1 MRRLPYLNGLRAFE
15 AAARGG
21 SIAAAAAELG
31 VAPAAVS
38 RMVKLLEARIGF
50 ALFERGPNRLSLTP
64 AGRAYRDGLTAIFDG
79 LVDLTDRASALARHP
94 VLTIGAGPT
103 FAARWLIPRLSSLRA
118 ALPGVDVRVTAGG
131 IAAPF
136 ADEWTCGIF
145 LGDGNW
151 PGLVAVP
158 LFAAE
163 LAPVAAPAV
172 AKRLRDPADLA
183 RVPLLRVAHSPHDW
197 RDWAAA
203 AGVPEP
209 DTTGPTFEYY
219 GQVLQAA
226 IDGAGVAMGIT
237 PYIDED
243 LGAGRLVAPF
253 PARAPKHKGWFLV
266 HRARRAGEP
275 AFEAFKNWIL
285 RASGGT
291 RPNRRRPG
299 SRHAP

>member
-38 RMVKLLEARIGF
+38 RMVKLLETRNGF
-50 ALFERGPNRLSLTP
+50 ALFERGPNRLVLTP
-64 AGRAYRDGLTAIFDG
+64 AGSAYRDGLTAAFDG
-79 LVDLTDRASALARHP
+79 LVELTDRAAALARHP
-94 VLTIGAGPT
+94 ILTVGADPT
-103 FAARWLIPRLSSLRA
+103 FAARWLIPRLSDLRE

-136 ADEWTCGIF
+136 ADDWTCGIR
-145 LGDGNW
+145 LGDGKW

-163 LAPVAAPAV
+163 LAPVASPAM

-183 RVPLLRVAHSPHDW
+183 RVPLLRVAHSPEDW
-197 RDWAAA
+197 RDWAKA
-203 AGVPEP
+203 AGIPAP
-209 DTTGPTFEYY
+209 DATGPTFEYY
-219 GQVLQAA
+219 GQALQAA
-226 IDGAGVAMGIT
+226 VDGAGVAMGIT

-243 LGAGRLVAPF
+243 LSAGRLVAPF
-253 PARAPKHKGWFLV
+253 RTRAPKNKGWFLV

-275 AFEAFKNWIL
+275 AFEAFKRWIS
-285 RASGGT
+285 RASAGT
-291 RPNRRRPG
+291 RPNRRRPE
-299 SRHAP
+299 SR